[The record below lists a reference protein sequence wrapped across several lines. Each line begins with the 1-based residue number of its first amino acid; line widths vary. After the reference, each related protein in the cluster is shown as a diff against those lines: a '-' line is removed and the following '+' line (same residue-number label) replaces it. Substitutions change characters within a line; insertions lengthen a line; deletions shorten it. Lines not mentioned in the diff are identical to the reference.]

1 MGMENAS
8 TSFWSQM
15 YQAGAIS
22 SKSFSLCFSRP
33 QAVDVEA
40 GALTLGGSDRRLHQ
54 SDMVFAPLQKQGN
67 AFYTVILRKMYLRSG
82 HPRTA
87 NATDYQYRLL
97 KVKELALNRGQVIV
111 DSGTTDTY
119 FSRAIQTEFKRAW
132 KELTGKDYTQKGQT
146 MTQEE
151 ILAMP
156 SVVLQIAGDEG
167 RNGALRRSAATP
179 VSGLAEL
186 IDPDHPHDMIWI
198 IPPTHFFEYDEA
210 KQEYSAGVYIN
221 LESGSVLGGNAIMGH
236 DVYFDIGNGV
246 IGIAESDCN
255 YTGLVQSQYNVTLV
269 DPVVDSEASQ
279 DFGDVNSAS
288 SSGDFGDEGQGEAIE
303 AEKIPEI
310 CASFSCRMGVVVGVA
325 SLVAALLIVRRS
337 SMSSQIEYTLPG
349 ELELQYPE
357 LTDSDPDGRY
367 VDSLGRDESLENS
380 FDLDEVPTRTVT

>member
-8 TSFWSQM
+8 TSFWNQM
-15 YQAGAIS
+15 YQAGVIS

-67 AFYTVILRKMYLRSG
+67 AFYTVVLRKMHLRSG

-151 ILAMP
+151 ILDMP

-167 RNGALRRSAATP
+167 RNGALRRSATAH

-221 LESGSVLGGNAIMGH
+221 QESGSVLGGNAIMGH

-255 YTGLVQSQYNVTLV
+255 YTSLVQSQYNVTLV
-269 DPVVDSEASQ
+269 DTVVDPQASQ
-279 DFGDVNSAS
+279 NPGDNESES
-288 SSGDFGDEGQGEAIE
+288 SSWDLGNEEQVD
-303 AEKIPEI
+303 AENILGI
-310 CASFSCRMGVVVGVA
+310 CASFSCQLGVVAGLV
-325 SLVAALLIVRRS
+325 SLVVVAFIVRRS
-337 SMSSQIEYTLPG
+337 LRSSQIEYALPG
-349 ELELQYPE
+349 ELELQDPE
-357 LTDSDPDGRY
+357 LRDGDPDGRY
-367 VDSLGRDESLENS
+367 VDSPGRDESLENS